1 MEGNWEGEFTYVG
14 YRGNTV
20 IDYVMTNEKVYD
32 KEFKIDGGV
41 DSDHMPMNVVREGE
55 EGR

>member
-1 MEGNWEGEFTYVG
+1 
-14 YRGNTV
+14 
-20 IDYVMTNEKVYD
+20 MTNEKVYD

-41 DSDHMPMNVVREGE
+41 DSDHMPMIVVREGE